1 MQWSGAGITA
11 LILFAAAFILNK
23 WGRNREWIPPVVMV
37 FSVLGSFVFHASAWS
52 ADMGAGASQW
62 MNDNNWPATLVMS
75 VAFAVSMFVIVA
87 DLKEDPT
94 VNGWAVTMLLIAPIA
109 AHGTSGWIGSIVNF
123 GYESLTALAVGL
135 VTNATGI

>member
-1 MQWSGAGITA
+1 
-11 LILFAAAFILNK
+11 
-23 WGRNREWIPPVVMV
+23 MV

-52 ADMGAGASQW
+52 ADMGAGTAQW
-62 MNDNNWPATLVMS
+62 MDDNNWPATLVMG

-109 AHGTSGWIGSIVNF
+109 AHGTSGWIGGIVNF